1 VEPAPAN
8 TAVESAVSPADT
20 KAAGATVDQVFEL
33 LEPVV
38 KQRFP
43 REVARQKSTSELS
56 VEIDGLIRDQARKLG
71 VDMNELERRDLLT
84 VLLNDILSD
93 EDEVEAEKPGK
104 KGKKGKHAT
113 TKETLIQA
121 KDKLQPL
128 LMEHIDAGAAS
139 EMERGELSEQVSDV
153 VSELMVQ
160 QKINLNLQEQR
171 ELVTMLLNDML
182 GLGPLEPLLQDES
195 ITDIM
200 VNGPYQVYVEKGGKL
215 QLTDVSSAIMRT

>member
-1 VEPAPAN
+1 
-8 TAVESAVSPADT
+8 
-20 KAAGATVDQVFEL
+20 
-33 LEPVV
+33 
-38 KQRFP
+38 
-43 REVARQKSTSELS
+43 
-56 VEIDGLIRDQARKLG
+56 
-71 VDMNELERRDLLT
+71 
-84 VLLNDILSD
+84 
-93 EDEVEAEKPGK
+93 EAEKPGK

-215 QLTDVSSAIMRT
+215 QLTDV